1 MIANGVVSSMSPL
14 SNMVPVKLANVGT
27 VPVNQIPVISPR
39 INLFD
44 PRGSK
49 VIALGPQEDEYI
61 TSNFTFDGTNV
72 TISGKRCDVRKVIGV
87 LRNNESDLLSSK
99 SFFEPEPEKPKK
111 KFFEPEPVKPTK
123 PKKKHSDSGFI
134 SVDDWINGKR

>member
-111 KFFEPEPVKPTK
+111 NFLNQNQLNQPNQRKNTLIVV
-123 PKKKHSDSGFI
+123 SYQWMIG
-134 SVDDWINGKR
+134 